1 MLDEADR
8 CLETIFAEQMNAIVN
23 NLPAERQT
31 LLFSA
36 TQTKSVKELA
46 RLSLKNPVFV
56 SVHEHAE
63 RATPDE
69 LQEYYAVCELGQK
82 LDMLCA
88 FIKREV
94 KKKIIVFVS
103 SCKQVKYLIDAL
115 KKLRVYTVVTGLYG
129 TLKQNRRMAIY
140 QDFCSKKSGVLIAT
154 DVASRGLDFP
164 SVDWVYQMDCPE
176 DWKAYNH
183 RVGRTARNRKVG
195 KAMLTL
201 LPSEEKG
208 MVKHLTA
215 RRFTLTKDR
224 VNTDEIPTVHKKL
237 QAFVAAD
244 PELKGSAQ
252 RAFQA
257 YLKSTSM
264 MKDRSV
270 FDVFSLDTKS
280 FAVSLGLAV
289 PPRIRFLERKLKKR
303 ENEGKAVSDQT
314 DRVTFEFEDSDSD
327 EGDDDDVLTCKRK
340 DHDIDDAG
348 DSEGEAEL
356 MGDEEARKKTKTV
369 TKAALAKKVLKKN
382 FQVNER
388 VKFDEDG
395 EAVDTAG
402 MHKLSEVGRKYESQ
416 NSDIAGIDI
425 GAAREVIKA
434 EDAFD
439 KKKERQRNKE
449 KLKEKKLKEK

>member
-1 MLDEADR
+1 MLVLDEADR
-8 CLETIFAEQMNAIVN
+8 CLETMFAEQMNAIVN

-46 RLSLKNPVFV
+46 RLSLKDPVFV

-94 KKKIIVFVS
+94 KKKMIVFVS

-183 RVGRTARNRKVG
+183 RVGRTARNRTVG
-195 KAMLTL
+195 RAMLTL
-201 LPSEEKG
+201 LPTEEKG
-208 MVKHLTA
+208 MIKHLTA
-215 RRFTLTKDR
+215 RRFKLTKDR
-224 VNTDEIPTVHKKL
+224 
-237 QAFVAAD
+237 
-244 PELKGSAQ
+244 
-252 RAFQA
+252 
-257 YLKSTSM
+257 
-264 MKDRSV
+264 
-270 FDVFSLDTKS
+270 
-280 FAVSLGLAV
+280 
-289 PPRIRFLERKLKKR
+289 
-303 ENEGKAVSDQT
+303 
-314 DRVTFEFEDSDSD
+314 
-327 EGDDDDVLTCKRK
+327 
-340 DHDIDDAG
+340 
-348 DSEGEAEL
+348 
-356 MGDEEARKKTKTV
+356 
-369 TKAALAKKVLKKN
+369 
-382 FQVNER
+382 
-388 VKFDEDG
+388 
-395 EAVDTAG
+395 
-402 MHKLSEVGRKYESQ
+402 
-416 NSDIAGIDI
+416 
-425 GAAREVIKA
+425 
-434 EDAFD
+434 
-439 KKKERQRNKE
+439 
-449 KLKEKKLKEK
+449 